1 MMRVIVVLLI
11 AAIGLGSAWQLERS
25 RGRVNL
31 QDATIASLQA
41 QAKTTDELLR
51 REREWS
57 SSRETVITALLQ
69 VGVDIQVMQD
79 EIRKQD
85 VEQSN
90 VLKELIKNDKVIRD
104 YMQLAVPHDLGVQY
118 ERRATTDPTQ
128 YGPPSR
134 AVPARTV
141 QPASKG
147 NSKVK

>member
-1 MMRVIVVLLI
+1 MMRIMVVLLI

-25 RGRVNL
+25 RSRVAL
-31 QDATIASLQA
+31 QDLTITSLQQ
-41 QAKTTDELLR
+41 QAKTTEELLK

-57 SSRETVITALLQ
+57 SSREVVIGALLQ
-69 VGVDIQVMQD
+69 VGVDIQIMQD

-85 VEQSN
+85 TAQSA
-90 VLKELIKNDKVIRD
+90 VLRELIKNDKAIRD
-104 YMQLAVPHDLGVQY
+104 YMQLSVPHDLGVQF
-118 ERRATTDPTQ
+118 ERNATTDPTK

-147 NSKVK
+147 NPKVK